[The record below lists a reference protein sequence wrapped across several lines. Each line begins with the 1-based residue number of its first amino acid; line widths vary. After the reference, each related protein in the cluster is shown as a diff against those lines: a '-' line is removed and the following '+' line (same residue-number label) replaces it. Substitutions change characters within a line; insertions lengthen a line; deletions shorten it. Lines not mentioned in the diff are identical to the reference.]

1 MMDLVI
7 DTSVAVATI
16 FPDERY
22 HSTSIGVLE
31 RLRSHSGAVPSL
43 FWSEVRSVLVKA
55 ERRGRI
61 PPSSSQVYLRQLRR
75 LRLAIDSAQVD
86 SDVLSLASKH
96 GLTGYDAEYLETALR
111 RNARLAT
118 FDKGLFL
125 AAKWEGS
132 ALDILEFPELD

>member
-22 HSTSIGVLE
+22 HSMSIAVLE
-31 RLRSHSGAVPSL
+31 RLRNHSGAVPSL

-55 ERRGRI
+55 ERKGRVS
-61 PPSSSQVYLRQLRR
+61 PRSSQAYVRQLRR
-75 LRLAIDSAQVD
+75 LRLTIDTDQVD
-86 SDVLSLASKH
+86 SDVFSLASKH
-96 GLTGYDAEYLETALR
+96 GLTGYDAEYLETAIR

-118 FDKGLFL
+118 FDKRLSL
-125 AAKWEGS
+125 AAKREGL
-132 ALDILEFPELD
+132 ALEMLESRELD

>member
-1 MMDLVI
+1 MMGLVI

-22 HSTSIGVLE
+22 RSMSIGVLE
-31 RLRSHSGAVPSL
+31 RLRNHSRAVPSL

-61 PPSSSQVYLRQLRR
+61 PPSSSQVCLRQLRR
-75 LRLAIDSAQVD
+75 LHLAIDSAQVD

-118 FDKGLFL
+118 FDKRLFSV
-125 AAKWEGS
+125 ANGRDRHWS
-132 ALDILEFPELD
+132 HT

>member
-1 MMDLVI
+1 MMNLVI

-22 HSTSIGVLE
+22 HSVSVAVLE
-31 RLRSHSGAVPSL
+31 RLRNHSGAVPSL

-55 ERRGRI
+55 ERQGRVS
-61 PPSSSQVYLRQLRR
+61 PGSPQVYVRQLRR
-75 LRLAIDSAQVD
+75 LRLTIDTDQVD
-86 SDVLSLASKH
+86 SDVLSLASRH

-118 FDKGLFL
+118 FDKRLFS
-125 AAKWEGS
+125 AAKSEGS
-132 ALDILEFPELD
+132 ALEVLEFPKLN

>member
-7 DTSVAVATI
+7 DTSVAVATL

-22 HSTSIGVLE
+22 HSMSIAVLK
-31 RLRSHSGAVPSL
+31 RLRNHSGAVPSL

-55 ERRGRI
+55 ERRGRVS
-61 PPSSSQVYLRQLRR
+61 PESSQVYVRQLRR
-75 LRLAIDSAQVD
+75 LRLTIDTDQVD

-118 FDKGLFL
+118 FDKRLFS

-132 ALDILEFPELD
+132 VLDILEFPELD

>member
-1 MMDLVI
+1 MMDIVI

-22 HSTSIGVLE
+22 HSMSIAVLE
-31 RLRSHSGAVPSL
+31 RLRNHSGAVPSL
-43 FWSEVRSVLVKA
+43 FWSEVRSALVKA

-75 LRLAIDSAQVD
+75 LHLAIDSAQVD

-118 FDKGLFL
+118 FDKRLFL
-125 AAKWEGS
+125 AAKREGL
-132 ALDILEFPELD
+132 ALEMLESRELD